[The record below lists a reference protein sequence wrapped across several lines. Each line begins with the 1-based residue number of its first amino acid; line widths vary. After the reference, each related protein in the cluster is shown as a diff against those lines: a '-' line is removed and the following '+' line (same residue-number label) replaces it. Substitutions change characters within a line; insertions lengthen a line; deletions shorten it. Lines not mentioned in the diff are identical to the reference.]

1 MDLYGNEFRL
11 LINKQIALAKA
22 KCYANWQEFDYR
34 NDMVYTLTLTRTLKH
49 GPVFKCVVCH
59 IM

>member
-22 KCYANWQEFDYR
+22 ECYANWQEFDYCGE
-34 NDMVYTLTLTRTLKH
+34 MVYCTRLHLHAPSNMVLYLNVPCIK
-49 GPVFKCVVCH
+49 
-59 IM
+59 